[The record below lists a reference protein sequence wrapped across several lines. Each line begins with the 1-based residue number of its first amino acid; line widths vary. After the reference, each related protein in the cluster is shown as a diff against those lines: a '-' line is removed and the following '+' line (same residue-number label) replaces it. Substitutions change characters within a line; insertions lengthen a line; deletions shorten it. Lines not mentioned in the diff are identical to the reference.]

1 MIIPNIFIKED
12 WYQIAHLM
20 NEQGSGGGKYSVLCI
35 AANYVLFPVRTE
47 EEVFVMP
54 SLNKT
59 NGHVCYHEQ

>member
-12 WYQIAHLM
+12 WYQIAYLM
-20 NEQGSGGGKYSVLCI
+20 NEQGSGGERYSVLCI
-35 AANYVLFPVRTE
+35 AANCVLFSVRTE
-47 EEVFVMP
+47 KEVFIMP